1 MGNGSRG
8 FPAAVLFFSKHSL
21 EEIGSRHGRNRG
33 EIAGVVHE
41 GVHRNPEISFV
52 VDMFQKCLNKE
63 PEAALLPSQSCAA
76 GIRKQLKHL
85 PGQMEYP
92 PLPPAGTLSGD
103 QQVNPVC
110 SLRSWWSSFSPGGL
124 GLSHPLPSSQGL
136 CSQDLTGW
144 PSCWVEAG
152 WLHRDGSV
160 VTLSSRAGTGTPRGG
175 YV

>member
-1 MGNGSRG
+1 M
-8 FPAAVLFFSKHSL
+8 AVLSTCGSCWKSITPPGASMSHPHQRTTSSL
-21 EEIGSRHGRNRG
+21 VPSPPATG
-33 EIAGVVHE
+33 
-41 GVHRNPEISFV
+41 
-52 VDMFQKCLNKE
+52 QKCLNKE